1 MSDAATTSTLPHV
14 VIIGGGF
21 GGLAAAKHLR
31 KAPVRVTV
39 IDRHNYH
46 LFQPLL
52 YQVATAGLSP
62 ANIAAP
68 IRSIL
73 RKSENTEVVMGEVI
87 GIDKTGKEVILIDRR
102 FKYDYLIIAT
112 GARHSYFGKDEW
124 GKHAP
129 GLKTIA
135 DATSIREKILLAFEA
150 AEIEPVEKERQELL
164 NFVVVGGGPTG
175 VEMAGSI
182 AELAHK
188 ALAADFRHIDP
199 TCARIILIEA
209 GPRLLAAFPEDLSAE
224 ATSALYRLG
233 VEVRTNA
240 RVEDVRDN
248 GVLVNGEFIKA
259 HTVIWAAGVVASP
272 AGKWLGAETDRAGR
286 VKVGPNL
293 NVPGHAEIFVIGDTA
308 AITDRAGKNLPGVA
322 PVAMQ
327 TGRYVASVIK
337 KTIKGQREP
346 KPFKYLD
353 KGNMATI
360 GRSSA
365 IADVRN
371 IHLSGFIAW
380 LAWLAVHIL
389 YIIGFRNRVLVLIQ
403 WAWAY
408 VTYSRG
414 ARLITDDEQARGE
427 IYRLVHGQA
436 PGKLVAHDGRH

>member
-1 MSDAATTSTLPHV
+1 MNDVGHTSTLPHV
-14 VIIGGGF
+14 VIVGAGF
-21 GGLAAAKHLR
+21 GGIAAAKQLR

-68 IRSIL
+68 IRGIL
-73 RKSENTEVVMGEVI
+73 RKNENTEVIMGEVI
-87 GIDKTGKEVILIDRR
+87 GIDKASREVILVDRNI
-102 FKYDYLIIAT
+102 KYDYLIVAT
-112 GARHSYFGKDEW
+112 GARHSYFGKDKW
-124 GKHAP
+124 SKHAP
-129 GLKTIA
+129 GLKSIA
-135 DATSIREKILLAFEA
+135 DATAIREKILLAFEA
-150 AEIEPVEKERQELL
+150 AEIEPVAEERQELL

-182 AELAHK
+182 AELAYK

-209 GPRLLAAFPEDLSAE
+209 GPRILSAFPEDLSAE
-224 ATSALYRLG
+224 ALSSLYRLG

-272 AGKWLGAETDRAGR
+272 AGHWLGAETDRAGR

-293 NVPGHAEIFVIGDTA
+293 NLPDHPEIFVIGDTA
-308 AITDRAGKNLPGVA
+308 AITDRTGKNLPGVA

-327 TGRYVASVIK
+327 TGRYVAKVI
-337 KTIKGQREP
+337 TQAVKGEREP
-346 KPFKYLD
+346 RPFKYID

-371 IHLSGFIAW
+371 IHLSGFVAW
-380 LAWLAVHIL
+380 LTWLAVHVL

-414 ARLITDDEQARGE
+414 ARLITDDEEARGE
-427 IYRLVHGQA
+427 IYRLVHGQT
-436 PGKLVAHDGRH
+436 PGTLKAQDGRR